1 MNYEDIIDLI
11 QQFMNCAE
19 FHLTYGKELQGAEQ
33 NDRLKGRREQ
43 GEKKK
48 KNPKQKRYARQKAE
62 VNYFKITFLLEDSRN
77 PSAMT

>member
-19 FHLTYGKELQGAEQ
+19 FHLTCRKELQGAEQ

-48 KNPKQKRYARQKAE
+48 NPKTKNVMPDKKR
-62 VNYFKITFLLEDSRN
+62 VNYFKITFL
-77 PSAMT
+77 

>member
-19 FHLTYGKELQGAEQ
+19 FHLTCRKELQGAEQ

-43 GEKKK
+43 GGKK
-48 KNPKQKRYARQKAE
+48 KNPKNKKRYARQKA
-62 VNYFKITFLLEDSRN
+62 S
-77 PSAMT
+77 

>member
-19 FHLTYGKELQGAEQ
+19 FHPTCRKELQGAEQ

-43 GEKKK
+43 GKKK
-48 KNPKQKRYARQKAE
+48 KTQKNMLCQTKSE
-62 VNYFKITFLLEDSRN
+62 LIFQDNFPLEDSRN